1 VLIPN
6 VTAGVNAVV
15 GEGSAAKEDRPVPC
29 RVIVGW
35 SRGCPY
41 SRRRFPFMIVQSAQM
56 SVIPDFY
63 ATIHKSQIAI
73 GCLCK
78 TGTS

>member
-1 VLIPN
+1 
-6 VTAGVNAVV
+6 
-15 GEGSAAKEDRPVPC
+15 
-29 RVIVGW
+29 
-35 SRGCPY
+35 
-41 SRRRFPFMIVQSAQM
+41 MIVQSAQM